1 MQGIDANQGANTG
14 AGRFWR
20 AMIRLGVLV
29 AAGLALLTITL
40 IGLFVVLPLVLVGS
54 VALYLYVR
62 HRLRRVQAAQRP
74 RDGVIDAEYTVVDH
88 RQE

>member
-20 AMIRLGVLV
+20 AMIRAGVLV

-54 VALYLYVR
+54 VALYLYVAAGCAEF
-62 HRLRRVQAAQRP
+62 RLRSAL
-74 RDGVIDAEYTVVDH
+74 GTV
-88 RQE
+88 

>member
-1 MQGIDANQGANTG
+1 
-14 AGRFWR
+14 
-20 AMIRLGVLV
+20 
-29 AAGLALLTITL
+29 
-40 IGLFVVLPLVLVGS
+40 VLVGS